1 MRDYARKPA
10 PVAMA
15 LNCTEVEEV
24 ATVSVRCAC
33 NGSGRSRSG
42 PSANSG
48 TSAVHIMAVVIAIV
62 ETLRDDVFQI
72 RQDKRCRDCSGREHR
87 TDRHDLGVDG
97 PSFAL
102 DQAGGTPVLCQAPS
116 LAIISPLRTAA
127 LSAV

>member
-1 MRDYARKPA
+1 MRDYACKPA

-33 NGSGRSRSG
+33 NVG
-42 PSANSG
+42 PIALWSVCQFRHQRRAHHG
-48 TSAVHIMAVVIAIV
+48 GGIAIV